1 MDFLLVQFHFT
12 TSQDKP
18 VKFNFNKN
26 NRKVKVMEIQF
37 TNFTS
42 AEIMNLSIML
52 IDESIR
58 SFLDKLNVKDSEM
71 NKKIK
76 EIINEDK
83 IKIID

>member
-1 MDFLLVQFHFT
+1 
-12 TSQDKP
+12 
-18 VKFNFNKN
+18 
-26 NRKVKVMEIQF
+26 MEIQF